1 MRIWTGFG
9 MGQIG
14 YDLNLRAQSYAT
26 LVTLRSVGNTFKA
39 SDGSEELE
47 ILLTG
52 AECRVFQNIIHWLN
66 GEPLQSVDTAYYDY
80 NSHISEWCTLF
91 VLATKFG
98 FFDLAEEALD
108 QYQACR
114 TPHWQ
119 GSWLPLPAEIE
130 YLWHNSPFSVPMKQ
144 FITRHIM
151 SQLLTQRCQTNLG
164 DIANLM
170 SCNVEL
176 ILDVLRAVRSHLSED
191 VGATEFCGID
201 ECAYHLHLWT
211 QSDDDEGERPPS
223 DCGFSDHTEPIL
235 YMSPPNI
242 TLDEEDAFAAAHSS
256 EALSEERHIRKESE
270 RISGLSLSVLEW
282 NAHVSPYFP

>member
-1 MRIWTGFG
+1 
-9 MGQIG
+9 
-14 YDLNLRAQSYAT
+14 
-26 LVTLRSVGNTFKA
+26 
-39 SDGSEELE
+39 
-47 ILLTG
+47 
-52 AECRVFQNIIHWLN
+52 
-66 GEPLQSVDTAYYDY
+66 
-80 NSHISEWCTLF
+80 
-91 VLATKFG
+91 
-98 FFDLAEEALD
+98 
-108 QYQACR
+108 
-114 TPHWQ
+114 
-119 GSWLPLPAEIE
+119 
-130 YLWHNSPFSVPMKQ
+130 
-144 FITRHIM
+144 
-151 SQLLTQRCQTNLG
+151 
-164 DIANLM
+164 M

-282 NAHVSPYFP
+282 NAHVSPYFPWTTVPTDHQTKFGIGKFQYNGMSFLFSLQEQVFF